1 MPCPLRPNLVM
12 PALHIWLHQEVI
24 QHLKVVHT
32 ALISILIGKRT
43 KITTTTRKST
53 AWPSHEAFVNQPSRK
68 SWTLKDVI
76 RWNYLW
82 RPCCI
87 SRPTTFGFANWLMDV
102 SFIWSLLETSQQLC
116 SWQSSWRSSE
126 TRESIWTRSPPARP
140 DKTESFLTRPIT
152 PSMRHSKLLISSTGG
167 FLPTQQ
173 IQTHSM
179 SLPNSE
185 VSWHSCASSLE
196 KKRVN
201 LRHPRNHGTLSVEPC
216 FNTHPSSPP
225 EEFSKSSTTCTN
237 RLRSI
242 LLASRHHHS
251 KSMAS
256 SKHATIPCSASLQQM
271 AQRPQFVRT
280 EEKGPHGQHC
290 QNRGMVG
297 KPTGRSPGHHW
308 TSRRD
313 DGHPGQPHGE
323 ELRRTQSPPGHDSGH
338 QSYQLTST
346 SVSTKAQ
353 AQVLQSQ
360 LHTLHSMILVIYL
373 LTPFT
378 MTHSIHLF
386 QGFRIIQTRMMVLA
400 ILHGLRPNLKLK
412 SILEGCADLRH
423 LWGTTLHSHNLFFQ
437 DNFAS
442 LRASTSVSPTLPI
455 CNPSSMWAL
464 QCTALSTESTV
475 APESTSNSRTRD
487 WFKLNWHFA
496 IGRTMT
502 TCISGLQS
510 QSIRT
515 EQTIA
520 ALRWLSFRSGN
531 PDSTTP
537 SFVNS
542 STQRRVSS
550 KKPFSTP
557 MHNLA
562 WPLFGVAPNTNLLR
576 NLFAKS
582 LPSSRFQNRLEL
594 WTIIH
599 ALGSNTK
606 ARFEQAK
613 MLRSN
618 DGGLTL
624 CYALRRL
631 ANNIQEPFRTLSLN
645 AIDASIKWWHGKPA
659 PRASALRAPWSL
671 TPNLQQH
678 LRKFLRQWHFQMLE
692 HQVPCHTPSFKMV
705 FIKHAA
711 VLDQLCNHKKAI
723 DDWSTSNPAVC
734 CCQHWSSYKSAAL
747 NPSDSHWVLSG
758 SLLHSLLPPELAVI
772 AEGSLSNKMFPSR
785 KEYQNQMR
793 LGVKTWTK
801 KNGLPS
807 MPNSNISDLCHH
819 LWSEHTQQITNHIT
833 KSSITQL
840 HKPPLMAPSSI
851 VRTSTPRLSVF
862 IAHAYT
868 TNPLSR
874 LSKILRFSNNFRTN
888 QSLLS
893 LHSLNPFNDNM
904 AKLILGQ
911 LALVAN
917 SQQDTF

>member
-1 MPCPLRPNLVM
+1 M
-12 PALHIWLHQEVI
+12 
-24 QHLKVVHT
+24 
-32 ALISILIGKRT
+32 
-43 KITTTTRKST
+43 
-53 AWPSHEAFVNQPSRK
+53 F
-68 SWTLKDVI
+68 
-76 RWNYLW
+76 
-82 RPCCI
+82 
-87 SRPTTFGFANWLMDV
+87 
-102 SFIWSLLETSQQLC
+102 
-116 SWQSSWRSSE
+116 
-126 TRESIWTRSPPARP
+126 
-140 DKTESFLTRPIT
+140 
-152 PSMRHSKLLISSTGG
+152 
-167 FLPTQQ
+167 
-173 IQTHSM
+173 
-179 SLPNSE
+179 
-185 VSWHSCASSLE
+185 
-196 KKRVN
+196 
-201 LRHPRNHGTLSVEPC
+201 
-216 FNTHPSSPP
+216 
-225 EEFSKSSTTCTN
+225 
-237 RLRSI
+237 
-242 LLASRHHHS
+242 
-251 KSMAS
+251 
-256 SKHATIPCSASLQQM
+256 
-271 AQRPQFVRT
+271 
-280 EEKGPHGQHC
+280 
-290 QNRGMVG
+290 
-297 KPTGRSPGHHW
+297 
-308 TSRRD
+308 
-313 DGHPGQPHGE
+313 
-323 ELRRTQSPPGHDSGH
+323 
-338 QSYQLTST
+338 
-346 SVSTKAQ
+346 
-353 AQVLQSQ
+353 QSQ

-386 QGFRIIQTRMMVLA
+386 QGFRIIQSRMMVLA

-423 LWGTTLHSHNLFFQ
+423 LWGTTLHSHNLFSRQFFQ
-437 DNFAS
+437 PQ
-442 LRASTSVSPTLPI
+442 SVYIRFTHIANMQPKFYVGSA
-455 CNPSSMWAL
+455 MH
-464 QCTALSTESTV
+464 STV

-550 KKPFSTP
+550 KKT
-557 MHNLA
+557 L
-562 WPLFGVAPNTNLLR
+562 LNTNAQFGLATLWR
-576 NLFAKS
+576 RAKHKFTPQ
-582 LPSSRFQNRLEL
+582 LVRQILTSSRFQNRLEL

-606 ARFEQAK
+606 ARFEQTK

-671 TPNLQQH
+671 T
-678 LRKFLRQWHFQMLE
+678 QWHFQMLE

-734 CCQHWSSYKSAAL
+734 CCQHWSQSFRL
-747 NPSDSHWVLSG
+747 PLGPIGLSP
-758 SLLHSLLPPELAVI
+758 SLLASTRTCSDCRGIPIQQSFSFQKGISKSDATWYEKLDQEKYRPCQTQTSPTYATTS
-772 AEGSLSNKMFPSR
+772 GQNTPS
-785 KEYQNQMR
+785 KSPITSQS
-793 LGVKTWTK
+793 
-801 KNGLPS
+801 LPS
-807 MPNSNISDLCHH
+807 PNF
-819 LWSEHTQQITNHIT
+819 
-833 KSSITQL
+833 
-840 HKPPLMAPSSI
+840 KPPLMAPFSI

-874 LSKILRFSNNFRTN
+874 LSKILRSSNNFRTN

-917 SQQDTF
+917 SHQDTV